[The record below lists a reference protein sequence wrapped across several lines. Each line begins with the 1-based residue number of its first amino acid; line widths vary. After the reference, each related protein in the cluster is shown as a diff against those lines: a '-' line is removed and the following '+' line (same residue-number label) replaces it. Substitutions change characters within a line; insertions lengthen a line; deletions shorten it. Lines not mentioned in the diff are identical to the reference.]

1 MPGLA
6 AEARTRP
13 ERGQWH
19 EETGATVD
27 SGRRPPARGRGSA
40 ARRGGRCERRP
51 LSPATQQSPPAPRV
65 PAAPDWLQGG
75 GRGRGSALPQ
85 RTPPPPNARS
95 RLPPSPARS
104 RPLTP
109 HRRRRKRAHLD
120 RGRGAAGAGARRAA
134 SLAAVAGRGVAG
146 KAPFSGA
153 ARACSPGV
161 PQPLSACQSPTPSP
175 LRAAAG
181 HAQRGFPA
189 RVPAWRDAA
198 GVCSRRERRG
208 RRTDTRS
215 QEAGGPSVRPGGGV
229 RRRLEGAGAV
239 EWTAP
244 LLLAWGLLSTSGPWS
259 EDREVGAAA
268 EGDAR

>member
-1 MPGLA
+1 MPGLG

-51 LSPATQQSPPAPRV
+51 PSPAPQQNPRAPRV
-65 PAAPDWLQGG
+65 PGAPDWLQGG

-85 RTPPPPNARS
+85 RTPPPPNARTP
-95 RLPPSPARS
+95 LPPSPARS

-109 HRRRRKRAHLD
+109 HRRRRKRAHLE

-134 SLAAVAGRGVAG
+134 SLAAAAGRGVAG

-161 PQPLSACQSPTPSP
+161 PQPLSACQPPTPSP
-175 LRAAAG
+175 LGAAAG
-181 HAQRGFPA
+181 HTQRAFPA
-189 RVPAWRDAA
+189 RVPAWRGAA
-198 GVCSRRERRG
+198 GVCSLRER
-208 RRTDTRS
+208 
-215 QEAGGPSVRPGGGV
+215 EAGARTPA
-229 RRRLEGAGAV
+229 RRRRGARA
-239 EWTAP
+239 
-244 LLLAWGLLSTSGPWS
+244 SGP
-259 EDREVGAAA
+259 GA
-268 EGDAR
+268 E